1 MSGFTQSAK
10 TVLKDSRNATRQ
22 RGASQATALDVL
34 IAAIRS
40 SPSVAAV
47 ADGIHLHD
55 VIDFVLG
62 DAVRCGREVFYRFG
76 QQYDFVGVLRVGH
89 RIAERAADALSV
101 LAVGVAEGVT
111 DRHAEEGDVDFQLAG
126 FDEVDAAAVR
136 VNLYRPLRMPAE
148 MASAS
153 LPRRPEE

>member
-47 ADGIHLHD
+47 ADGVATVNLTATCS
-55 VIDFVLG
+55 G
-62 DAVRCGREVFYRFG
+62 DAVLGAAKAEV
-76 QQYDFVGVLRVGH
+76 
-89 RIAERAADALSV
+89 RID
-101 LAVGVAEGVT
+101 
-111 DRHAEEGDVDFQLAG
+111 
-126 FDEVDAAAVR
+126 
-136 VNLYRPLRMPAE
+136 
-148 MASAS
+148 
-153 LPRRPEE
+153 

>member
-47 ADGIHLHD
+47 ADGIHLDWHNRGLW
-55 VIDFVLG
+55 IRSARPPTSAGAGTRVLSSQ
-62 DAVRCGREVFYRFG
+62 EF
-76 QQYDFVGVLRVGH
+76 LRGC
-89 RIAERAADALSV
+89 AS
-101 LAVGVAEGVT
+101 
-111 DRHAEEGDVDFQLAG
+111 RHPF
-126 FDEVDAAAVR
+126 F
-136 VNLYRPLRMPAE
+136 
-148 MASAS
+148 
-153 LPRRPEE
+153 